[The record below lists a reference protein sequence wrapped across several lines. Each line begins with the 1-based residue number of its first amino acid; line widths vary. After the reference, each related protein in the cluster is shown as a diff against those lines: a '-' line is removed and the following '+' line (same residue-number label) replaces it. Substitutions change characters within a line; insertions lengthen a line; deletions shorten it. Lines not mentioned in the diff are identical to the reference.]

1 MQGSVIHSSELKC
14 FTRTYL
20 CKMLRNVYH
29 GARLAL
35 SQWGVA
41 RRWQSN
47 STVTGTA
54 ESEDRFLVAL

>member
-1 MQGSVIHSSELKC
+1 MF